1 MPPADARGAGV
12 RAQQRW
18 QEIGVLGVSGV
29 AIVLFVASLSLTAG
43 GRSAEA
49 GATAVTRLG
58 SPALSESV
66 AADPPDTLRPDESAS
81 VTAGAEPEALEAFA
95 AESPLVELP
104 SVPLTEQVAPVPG
117 LVFTIGAVQSVDVI
131 NPAEGEGEGEGE
143 GDVVAPALRLS
154 VTLRN
159 DTSARVSLEST
170 AVSLYAGTPLLPT
183 TALPESQMLPEWVA
197 AGATVTG
204 LYLFAVPAED
214 RSSVRVVV
222 DYAVGVPRVVFAGA
236 VTR

>member
-1 MPPADARGAGV
+1 MRPADARSAGARG
-12 RAQQRW
+12 RQRW
-18 QEIGVLGVSGV
+18 QGIGVLGVSGV
-29 AIVLFVASLSLTAG
+29 AIALFVASLSLTAG
-43 GRSAEA
+43 GTSAEA

-58 SPALSESV
+58 SLALSESG
-66 AADPPDTLRPDESAS
+66 AAEPPDPLGPDESAS
-81 VTAGAEPEALEAFA
+81 VTAGAEPEALEPFA

-117 LVFTIGAVQSVDVI
+117 LVFTIGAVRSVDVI
-131 NPAEGEGEGEGE
+131 DPGEGEGEG
-143 GDVVAPALRLS
+143 VAVAPALRLS

-159 DTSARVSLEST
+159 DTNDTVSLEST
-170 AVSLYAGTPLLPT
+170 AVSLYAGTQLLPM
-183 TALPESQMLPEWVA
+183 TALPESRGGMLPEWVP

-222 DYAVGVPRVVFAGA
+222 DYAVGAPRVVFAGT
-236 VTR
+236 VPR